1 MKKRVLALLGACL
14 LAVSAV
20 TGCGSGAGTGTS
32 GQSTTE
38 ATEAGQ
44 EAQTGAEGQSGTEAQ
59 SGADEQTV
67 SGNPDEQTV
76 SGNPDEQTASGN
88 PSAQA
93 TEGTKLVIL
102 HTNDMHG
109 YMQASDTCL
118 GIGAV
123 AQLKK
128 DYQQQGYD
136 VLLMDAGDY
145 LQGSSFANFTQGES
159 VVEVMNAAGYD
170 VAALGNHEFDY
181 GSDVLEK
188 RISEMNFPAVAANI
202 TVDATGEPFIQQ
214 NAVFTLSDGTKV
226 GVFGLDTPSTSTTS
240 APKNTAG
247 LTFAQGEELYAAAQ
261 AQIDEL
267 KGQDCSIIVC
277 VGHLGEEAAN
287 EGNNAENVVANT
299 SGLTVMIDGHDH
311 LVENQTVKDK
321 EGNDVLIAETGYYLK
336 NIGVLTYENG
346 KFTDSLVE
354 VGTYT
359 GSDPELEKMVAE
371 ETAEIE
377 ATMQEVV
384 AVTDFELYGE
394 AAPGNRTQETTM
406 GDLASDAMYWQ
417 VTQAAGSAPDAVV
430 LNGGAIRASIKA
442 GEIKLLDIHNVFPFN
457 NQLCTVEVTGAQLL
471 EALEAATQSSPDPM
485 GAFPQVYGIKYTLDT
500 TVPYEKGEL
509 YPGTTYYAPAAP
521 GSRITIHEVA
531 GKEFDP
537 EATYTIATNEFVAT
551 GGDTYYCFAEAG
563 AKTLVYVG
571 YLDYEALLNFMK
583 TELEGT
589 IPEIYEEVQGRI
601 TVVGE

>member
-1 MKKRVLALLGACL
+1 MKKRMLALLGACL

-20 TGCGSGAGTGTS
+20 TGCSSGAGTGTAGAA

-38 ATEAGQ
+38 ASEAGQ
-44 EAQTGAEGQSGTEAQ
+44 TNLEAQTGAE
-59 SGADEQTV
+59 EQTV
-67 SGNPDEQTV
+67 SGNPEAQTDAAAQ
-76 SGNPDEQTASGN
+76 STSETSEA
-88 PSAQA
+88 AQA
-93 TEGTKLVIL
+93 AEGAKLVIL

-109 YMQASDTCL
+109 YMQAADVCL

-188 RISEMNFPAVAANI
+188 RISEMNFPALAANI
-202 TVDATGEPFIQQ
+202 TVDATGEPFTQQ

-226 GVFGLDTPSTSTTS
+226 GVFGLDTPSTSTSS

-247 LTFAQGEELYAAAQ
+247 LTFAQGEDLYAAAQ

-267 KGQDCSIIVC
+267 KDQDCSIIVC
-277 VGHLGEEAAN
+277 VGHLGEEASN

-299 SGLTVMIDGHDH
+299 SGLSIMIDGHDH

-321 EGNDVLIAETGYYLK
+321 EGNDVLIAETGYYLR
-336 NIGVLTYENG
+336 NIGILTYENG
-346 KFTDSLVE
+346 KFAESMVE
-354 VGTYT
+354 AGSYT

-371 ETAEIE
+371 ATAEIE
-377 ATMQEVV
+377 ASMQEVV
-384 AVTDFELYGE
+384 AVTDFDLYGE
-394 AAPGNRTQETTM
+394 AAPGNRTEETTM
-406 GDLASDAMYWQ
+406 GDFAADAIYWQ

-430 LNGGAIRASIKA
+430 VNGGAIRTSIKA
-442 GEIKLLDIHNVFPFN
+442 GEIKLLDIRNVFPFN
-457 NQLCTVEVTGAQLL
+457 NQLCTIEVTGAQLL

-485 GAFPQVYGIKYTLDT
+485 GAFPQVYGITYTLDT
-500 TVPYEKGEL
+500 TVPYEKGET
-509 YPGTTYYAPAAP
+509 YPGTVYNAPAAP
-521 GSRITIHEVA
+521 GSRITISEVA

-563 AKTLVYVG
+563 ATTMVYTG
-571 YLDYEALLNFMK
+571 YLDYEALLNYMK

-589 IPEIYEEVQGRI
+589 IPETYEEVQGRI

>member
-20 TGCGSGAGTGTS
+20 TGCNSGIGTGTAGTS

-38 ATEAGQ
+38 APEAGQ
-44 EAQTGAEGQSGTEAQ
+44 TSFEAQSGAEGQSGTEA
-59 SGADEQTV
+59 
-67 SGNPDEQTV
+67 QTV
-76 SGNPDEQTASGN
+76 SGNPDEQTASGDQGAQTASGN
-88 PSAQA
+88 PG

-188 RISEMNFPAVAANI
+188 RISEMNFPAVSANI

-226 GVFGLDTPSTSTTS
+226 GVFGLDTPSTATTS

-267 KGQDCSIIVC
+267 KGQDCSIIIC
-277 VGHLGEEAAN
+277 VGHLGEEASN
-287 EGNNAENVVANT
+287 EGNNAENVAANT

-321 EGNDVLIAETGYYLK
+321 DGKDVLIAETGYYLK
-336 NIGVLTYENG
+336 NIGILTYENG
-346 KFTDSLVE
+346 QFTDSLAE
-354 VGTYT
+354 AGTYT

-384 AVTDFELYGE
+384 AVTDFDLYGE
-394 AAPGNRTQETTM
+394 AAPGNRTEETTM
-406 GDLASDAMYWQ
+406 GDLAADAICWQ
-417 VTQAAGSAPDAVV
+417 VTQAVGSAPDAVV

-457 NQLCTVEVTGAQLL
+457 NQLCTIEVTGAQLL

-509 YPGTTYYAPAAP
+509 YPGTTYNAPAAP
-521 GSRITIHEVA
+521 GTRITIHEVA

-563 AKTLVYVG
+563 AKTMVYVG
-571 YLDYEALLNFMK
+571 YLDYESVLNYMK

>member
-59 SGADEQTV
+59 TV
-67 SGNPDEQTV
+67 SGNP
-76 SGNPDEQTASGN
+76 GA
-88 PSAQA
+88 
-93 TEGTKLVIL
+93 EGTKLVIL

-563 AKTLVYVG
+563 ATTMVYVG

>member
-20 TGCGSGAGTGTS
+20 TGCSSGAGTGTS

-38 ATEAGQ
+38 APEAGQ
-44 EAQTGAEGQSGTEAQ
+44 TSLEAQTGTEAQ
-59 SGADEQTV
+59 TD
-67 SGNPDEQTV
+67 SGNPGEQTA

-88 PSAQA
+88 PGA
-93 TEGTKLVIL
+93 EGTKLVIL
-102 HTNDMHG
+102 HTNDTHG
-109 YMQASDTCL
+109 YMQATDTCL

-226 GVFGLDTPSTSTTS
+226 GVFGLDTPSTATTS

-277 VGHLGEEAAN
+277 VGHLGEEASN

-321 EGNDVLIAETGYYLK
+321 DGKDVLIAETGYYLK
-336 NIGVLTYENG
+336 NIGILTYENG
-346 KFTDSLVE
+346 QFTDSLAE
-354 VGTYT
+354 AGTYI

-384 AVTDFELYGE
+384 AVTDFDLYGE
-394 AAPGNRTQETTM
+394 AAPGNRTEETTM
-406 GDLASDAMYWQ
+406 GDLAADAICWQ
-417 VTQAAGSAPDAVV
+417 VTQAVGSAPDAVV

-521 GSRITIHEVA
+521 GSRITIQEVA

-563 AKTLVYVG
+563 AKTMVYVG
-571 YLDYEALLNFMK
+571 YLDYESVLNYMK

>member
-14 LAVSAV
+14 LAASSV
-20 TGCGSGAGTGTS
+20 TGCSSGAGTGTS

-38 ATEAGQ
+38 APEAGQ
-44 EAQTGAEGQSGTEAQ
+44 TSFEAQSGAEGQSGTEAQ
-59 SGADEQTV
+59 TV
-67 SGNPDEQTV
+67 SGNPGD
-76 SGNPDEQTASGN
+76 QTASGN
-88 PSAQA
+88 PGA
-93 TEGTKLVIL
+93 EGTKLVIL

-226 GVFGLDTPSTSTTS
+226 GVFGLDTPSTATTS

-267 KGQDCSIIVC
+267 KRQDCSIIVC
-277 VGHLGEEAAN
+277 VGHLGEEASN

-321 EGNDVLIAETGYYLK
+321 DGNDVLIAETGYYLK
-336 NIGVLTYENG
+336 NIGILTYENG
-346 KFTDSLVE
+346 QFTDSLAE
-354 VGTYT
+354 AGSYT

-384 AVTDFELYGE
+384 AVTDFDLYGE
-394 AAPGNRTQETTM
+394 AAPGNRTEETTM
-406 GDLASDAMYWQ
+406 GDLAADAICWQ
-417 VTQAAGSAPDAVV
+417 VTQAVGSAPDAVV

-509 YPGTTYYAPAAP
+509 YPGTTYNAPAAP
-521 GSRITIHEVA
+521 GTRITIHEVA
-531 GKEFDP
+531 GKEFDS

-563 AKTLVYVG
+563 AQTMVYVG
-571 YLDYEALLNFMK
+571 YLDYEGILNYMK

>member
-20 TGCGSGAGTGTS
+20 TGCSSGAGTGTS

-38 ATEAGQ
+38 APEAGQ
-44 EAQTGAEGQSGTEAQ
+44 TSLEAQTGTEAQ
-59 SGADEQTV
+59 TD
-67 SGNPDEQTV
+67 SGNPGEQTA

-88 PSAQA
+88 PGA
-93 TEGTKLVIL
+93 EGTKLVIL
-102 HTNDMHG
+102 HTNDTHG
-109 YMQASDTCL
+109 YMQATDTCL

-226 GVFGLDTPSTSTTS
+226 GVFGLDTPSTATTS

-277 VGHLGEEAAN
+277 VGHLGEEASN

-321 EGNDVLIAETGYYLK
+321 DGKDVLIAETGYYLK
-336 NIGVLTYENG
+336 NIGILTYENG
-346 KFTDSLVE
+346 QFTDSLAE
-354 VGTYT
+354 AGTYI

-384 AVTDFELYGE
+384 AVTDFDLYGE
-394 AAPGNRTQETTM
+394 AAPGNRTEETTM
-406 GDLASDAMYWQ
+406 GDLAADAICWQ
-417 VTQAAGSAPDAVV
+417 VTQAVGSAPDAVV

-509 YPGTTYYAPAAP
+509 YPGTTYNAPAAP
-521 GSRITIHEVA
+521 GTRITIHEVA

-563 AKTLVYVG
+563 AKTMVYVG
-571 YLDYEALLNFMK
+571 YLDYESVLNYMK

>member
-471 EALEAATQSSPDPM
+471 EALEAATQS
-485 GAFPQVYGIKYTLDT
+485 LDT

-563 AKTLVYVG
+563 ATTMVYVG

>member
-1 MKKRVLALLGACL
+1 M
-14 LAVSAV
+14 
-20 TGCGSGAGTGTS
+20 
-32 GQSTTE
+32 
-38 ATEAGQ
+38 
-44 EAQTGAEGQSGTEAQ
+44 
-59 SGADEQTV
+59 
-67 SGNPDEQTV
+67 
-76 SGNPDEQTASGN
+76 
-88 PSAQA
+88 
-93 TEGTKLVIL
+93 IL

-277 VGHLGEEAAN
+277 VGHECRGKYQRPHCHDRRTRPSGGEP
-287 EGNNAENVVANT
+287 
-299 SGLTVMIDGHDH
+299 
-311 LVENQTVKDK
+311 
-321 EGNDVLIAETGYYLK
+321 
-336 NIGVLTYENG
+336 
-346 KFTDSLVE
+346 DS
-354 VGTYT
+354 
-359 GSDPELEKMVAE
+359 
-371 ETAEIE
+371 
-377 ATMQEVV
+377 
-384 AVTDFELYGE
+384 
-394 AAPGNRTQETTM
+394 
-406 GDLASDAMYWQ
+406 
-417 VTQAAGSAPDAVV
+417 
-430 LNGGAIRASIKA
+430 
-442 GEIKLLDIHNVFPFN
+442 
-457 NQLCTVEVTGAQLL
+457 
-471 EALEAATQSSPDPM
+471 
-485 GAFPQVYGIKYTLDT
+485 
-500 TVPYEKGEL
+500 
-509 YPGTTYYAPAAP
+509 
-521 GSRITIHEVA
+521 
-531 GKEFDP
+531 
-537 EATYTIATNEFVAT
+537 
-551 GGDTYYCFAEAG
+551 
-563 AKTLVYVG
+563 
-571 YLDYEALLNFMK
+571 
-583 TELEGT
+583 
-589 IPEIYEEVQGRI
+589 QGQRRK
-601 TVVGE
+601 

>member
-1 MKKRVLALLGACL
+1 MKKRLFALLGACL

-20 TGCGSGAGTGTS
+20 TGCGNGGGTGAAGAS
-32 GQSTTE
+32 GQSTTD

-44 EAQTGAEGQSGTEAQ
+44 TTKAAAEGQNGQTSQESQPDGT
-59 SGADEQTV
+59 
-67 SGNPDEQTV
+67 
-76 SGNPDEQTASGN
+76 
-88 PSAQA
+88 
-93 TEGTKLVIL
+93 GTKLVIL

-214 NAVFTLSDGTKV
+214 NAVFTISDGTKV

-247 LTFAQGEELYAAAQ
+247 LTFAKGEELYAAAQ

-277 VGHLGEEAAN
+277 VGHLGEEASN

-321 EGNDVLIAETGYYLK
+321 DGNDVLIAETGYYLK

-354 VGTYT
+354 AGTYT

-394 AAPGNRTQETTM
+394 AAPGNRTEETTM
-406 GDLASDAMYWQ
+406 GDLAADAICWQ
-417 VTQAAGSAPDAVV
+417 VTQAVGSAPDAVV

-457 NQLCTVEVTGAQLL
+457 NQLCTIEVTGAQLL

-509 YPGTTYYAPAAP
+509 YPGTTYNAPAAP
-521 GSRITIHEVA
+521 GTRITIHEVA

-563 AKTLVYVG
+563 AKTMVYVG
-571 YLDYEALLNFMK
+571 YLDYESVLNYMK

>member
-44 EAQTGAEGQSGTEAQ
+44 EAQ

-128 DYQQQGYD
+128 DYQQQRYD

-226 GVFGLDTPSTSTTS
+226 GVFGLDTPSTATTS
-240 APKNTAG
+240 VPKNTAG

-277 VGHLGEEAAN
+277 VGHLGEETAN

-394 AAPGNRTQETTM
+394 AAPGNRTEETTM
-406 GDLASDAMYWQ
+406 GDLAADAICWQ
-417 VTQAAGSAPDAVV
+417 VTQAVGSAPDAVV

-521 GSRITIHEVA
+521 GSRITIQEVA

-563 AKTLVYVG
+563 ATTMVYVG

>member
-20 TGCGSGAGTGTS
+20 TGCSSGAGTGTS
-32 GQSTTE
+32 GQSTNE
-38 ATEAGQ
+38 APEAGQ
-44 EAQTGAEGQSGTEAQ
+44 TSVEAQSGTEGQSGTEAQ
-59 SGADEQTV
+59 TVSGNPGEQTV
-67 SGNPDEQTV
+67 SGNP
-76 SGNPDEQTASGN
+76 GA
-88 PSAQA
+88 
-93 TEGTKLVIL
+93 EGTKFVIL

-202 TVDATGEPFIQQ
+202 TVDVTGEPFIQQ

-226 GVFGLDTPSTSTTS
+226 GVFGLDTPSTATTS

-277 VGHLGEEAAN
+277 VGHLGEEASN

-321 EGNDVLIAETGYYLK
+321 DGNDVLIAETGYYLK
-336 NIGVLTYENG
+336 NIGILTYENG
-346 KFTDSLVE
+346 KFTDSLAE
-354 VGTYT
+354 AGTYT

-384 AVTDFELYGE
+384 AVTDFDLYGE
-394 AAPGNRTQETTM
+394 AAPGNRTEETTM
-406 GDLASDAMYWQ
+406 GDLAADAICWQ
-417 VTQAAGSAPDAVV
+417 VTQAVGSAPDAVV

-509 YPGTTYYAPAAP
+509 YPGTTYNAPAAP
-521 GSRITIHEVA
+521 GTRITIHEVA
-531 GKEFDP
+531 GKDFDP

-563 AKTLVYVG
+563 AKTMVYVG
-571 YLDYEALLNFMK
+571 YLDYESVLNYMK

>member
-1 MKKRVLALLGACL
+1 MKKILKPLSIAAAMLVLCAGLAACGQ
-14 LAVSAV
+14 AGQ
-20 TGCGSGAGTGTS
+20 TGQDAK
-32 GQSTTE
+32 
-38 ATEAGQ
+38 AGQ
-44 EAQTGAEGQSGTEAQ
+44 EAQAGQTGTEGQAGQTSQAGQDAQTVSGNP
-59 SGADEQTV
+59 GEQTV
-67 SGNPDEQTV
+67 SGNP
-76 SGNPDEQTASGN
+76 
-88 PSAQA
+88 SA
-93 TEGTKLVIL
+93 ESTKFVIL

-145 LQGSSFANFTQGES
+145 LQGNSFANFTQGES

-181 GSDVLEK
+181 GSDVLEQ
-188 RISEMNFPAVAANI
+188 RISEMDFPVVAANI

-226 GVFGLDTPSTSTTS
+226 GVFGLDTPSTTTSS

-247 LTFAQGEELYAAAQ
+247 LSFAQEEDLYAAAQ

-267 KGQDCSIIVC
+267 KGQGCSIVVC

-321 EGNDVLIAETGYYLK
+321 DGNDVLIAETGYYLK
-336 NIGVLTYENG
+336 NIGILTYEDG
-346 KFTDSLVE
+346 KFTDSLAE

-359 GSDPELEKMVAE
+359 GNDPELEKMVAE
-371 ETAEIE
+371 TNAEIE

-384 AVTDFELYGE
+384 ASTDFDLYGE
-394 AAPGNRTQETTM
+394 AAPGNRTQETTL
-406 GDLASDAMYWQ
+406 GDFASDAIYWQ
-417 VTQAAGSAPDAVV
+417 VTQASGSAPDAVV

-442 GEIKLLDIHNVFPFN
+442 GEIKLYDIHNVFPFN
-457 NQLCTVEVTGAQLL
+457 NQLCTIKVTGAQLL
-471 EALEAATQSSPDPM
+471 EALEAATQVSPDPM
-485 GAFPQVYGIKYTLDT
+485 GAFPQVAGITYTLDT
-500 TVPYEKGEL
+500 TVPYEKGDL
-509 YPGTTYYAPAAP
+509 YPGTTNYAPAAP
-521 GSRITIHEVA
+521 GSRITITEVA

-563 AKTLVYVG
+563 AETIVYAG
-571 YLDYEALLNFMK
+571 YLDYEAMINYMK

>member
-32 GQSTTE
+32 RQSTTE

-44 EAQTGAEGQSGTEAQ
+44 AGQEAQTGTEGQSGTEAQ
-59 SGADEQTV
+59 TV
-67 SGNPDEQTV
+67 SGNP
-76 SGNPDEQTASGN
+76 GA
-88 PSAQA
+88 
-93 TEGTKLVIL
+93 EGTKLVIL

-109 YMQASDTCL
+109 YMQAADGCL

-159 VVEVMNAAGYD
+159 VVEVMNAAVYD

-226 GVFGLDTPSTSTTS
+226 GVFGLDTPSTATTS

-247 LTFAQGEELYAAAQ
+247 LTFAQGEELYTAAQ

-267 KGQDCSIIVC
+267 KSQDCSIIVC

-287 EGNNAENVVANT
+287 EGNNAANVVANT

-521 GSRITIHEVA
+521 GSRITIHEVV

-563 AKTLVYVG
+563 ATTMVYVG

>member
-1 MKKRVLALLGACL
+1 MKKILKPLSIAAAMLVLCAGLAACGQ
-14 LAVSAV
+14 AGQ
-20 TGCGSGAGTGTS
+20 TGQDAK
-32 GQSTTE
+32 
-38 ATEAGQ
+38 AGQ
-44 EAQTGAEGQSGTEAQ
+44 EAQAGQTGTEGQAGQTSQAGQDAQTVSGNP
-59 SGADEQTV
+59 GEQTV
-67 SGNPDEQTV
+67 SGNP
-76 SGNPDEQTASGN
+76 
-88 PSAQA
+88 SA
-93 TEGTKLVIL
+93 ESTKFVIL

-188 RISEMNFPAVAANI
+188 RISEMSFPAVAANI

-226 GVFGLDTPSTSTTS
+226 GVFGLDTPSTSTSS

-247 LTFAQGEELYAAAQ
+247 LTFAKEEELYAAAQ

-277 VGHLGEEAAN
+277 VGHLGEEASN

-336 NIGVLTYENG
+336 NIGILTYEDG
-346 KFTDSLVE
+346 KFTDSLAE

-359 GSDPELEKMVAE
+359 GSDPELEKMVE
-371 ETAEIE
+371 ETNAEIE

-384 AVTDFELYGE
+384 ATTDFDLYGE
-394 AAPGNRTQETTM
+394 AAPGNRTQETTL
-406 GDLASDAMYWQ
+406 GDFASDAIYWQ
-417 VTQAAGSAPDAVV
+417 VTQASGSAPDAVV

-442 GEIKLLDIHNVFPFN
+442 GEIKLFDIHNVFPFN
-457 NQLCTVEVTGAQLL
+457 NQLCTIKVTGAQLL
-471 EALEAATQSSPDPM
+471 EALEAATQVSPDPM
-485 GAFPQVYGIKYTLDT
+485 GAFPQVAGITYTLDT
-500 TVPYEKGEL
+500 TVPYEKGDL
-509 YPGTTYYAPAAP
+509 YPGTTNYAPAAP
-521 GSRITIHEVA
+521 GSRITITEVA

-563 AKTLVYVG
+563 AETIVYAG
-571 YLDYEALLNFMK
+571 YLDYEAMINYMK

>member
-1 MKKRVLALLGACL
+1 MKGILKKLSIAAAMLVLCTGLAAC
-14 LAVSAV
+14 
-20 TGCGSGAGTGTS
+20 
-32 GQSTTE
+32 GQT
-38 ATEAGQ
+38 GQ
-44 EAQTGAEGQSGTEAQ
+44 EAQSGTGGMTGTE
-59 SGADEQTV
+59 GQTV
-67 SGNPDEQTV
+67 SGNP
-76 SGNPDEQTASGN
+76 GEQTASGN
-88 PSAQA
+88 PGDQTASGNPG

-145 LQGSSFANFTQGES
+145 LQGSSFASFTQGES

-226 GVFGLDTPSTSTTS
+226 GVFGLDTPSTATTS

-277 VGHLGEEAAN
+277 VGHLGEEASN
-287 EGNNAENVVANT
+287 EGNNAANVVANT

-346 KFTDSLVE
+346 QFTDSLVE

-384 AVTDFELYGE
+384 AVTDFDLYGE

-521 GSRITIHEVA
+521 GTRITIHEVA
-531 GKEFDP
+531 GKDFDP

-563 AKTLVYVG
+563 ATTMVYVG
-571 YLDYEALLNFMK
+571 YLDYEALLNYMK

>member
-1 MKKRVLALLGACL
+1 MKGILKKLSIAAAMLVLCTGLAAC
-14 LAVSAV
+14 
-20 TGCGSGAGTGTS
+20 
-32 GQSTTE
+32 GQT
-38 ATEAGQ
+38 GQ
-44 EAQTGAEGQSGTEAQ
+44 EAQSGTGGMTGTE
-59 SGADEQTV
+59 GQTV
-67 SGNPDEQTV
+67 SGNP
-76 SGNPDEQTASGN
+76 GEQTASGN
-88 PSAQA
+88 PGDQTASGNPG

-118 GIGAV
+118 GIVAV

-145 LQGSSFANFTQGES
+145 LQGSSFASFTQGES

-226 GVFGLDTPSTSTTS
+226 GVFGLDTPSTATTS

-247 LTFAQGEELYAAAQ
+247 LTFAQREELYAAAQ

-277 VGHLGEEAAN
+277 VGHLGEEASN

-321 EGNDVLIAETGYYLK
+321 DGKDVLIAETGYYLK

-346 KFTDSLVE
+346 QFTDSLVE

-384 AVTDFELYGE
+384 AVTDFDLYGE

-521 GSRITIHEVA
+521 GTRITIHEVA
-531 GKEFDP
+531 GKDFDP

-563 AKTLVYVG
+563 ATTMVYVG
-571 YLDYEALLNFMK
+571 YLDYEALLNYMK

>member
-1 MKKRVLALLGACL
+1 MKGILKKLSIAAAMLVLCTGLAAC
-14 LAVSAV
+14 
-20 TGCGSGAGTGTS
+20 
-32 GQSTTE
+32 GQT
-38 ATEAGQ
+38 GQ
-44 EAQTGAEGQSGTEAQ
+44 EAQSGTGGMTGTE
-59 SGADEQTV
+59 GQTV
-67 SGNPDEQTV
+67 SGNP
-76 SGNPDEQTASGN
+76 GEQTASGN
-88 PSAQA
+88 PGDQTASGNPG

-118 GIGAV
+118 GIVAV

-145 LQGSSFANFTQGES
+145 LQGSSFASFTQGES

-226 GVFGLDTPSTSTTS
+226 GVFGLDTPSTATTS
-240 APKNTAG
+240 VPKNTAG

-277 VGHLGEEAAN
+277 VGHLGEEASN
-287 EGNNAENVVANT
+287 EGNNAANVVANT

-346 KFTDSLVE
+346 QFTDSLVE

-521 GSRITIHEVA
+521 GTRITIHEVA
-531 GKEFDP
+531 GKDFDP

-563 AKTLVYVG
+563 ATTMVYVG
-571 YLDYEALLNFMK
+571 YLDYEALLNYMK

>member
-1 MKKRVLALLGACL
+1 MKGILKKLSIAAAMLVLCTGLAAC
-14 LAVSAV
+14 
-20 TGCGSGAGTGTS
+20 
-32 GQSTTE
+32 GQT
-38 ATEAGQ
+38 GQ
-44 EAQTGAEGQSGTEAQ
+44 EAQSGTGGMTGTE
-59 SGADEQTV
+59 GQTV
-67 SGNPDEQTV
+67 SGNP
-76 SGNPDEQTASGN
+76 GEQTASGN
-88 PSAQA
+88 PGDQTASGNPG

-226 GVFGLDTPSTSTTS
+226 GVFGLDTPSTATTS
-240 APKNTAG
+240 VPKNTAG

-277 VGHLGEEAAN
+277 VGHLGEEASN
-287 EGNNAENVVANT
+287 EGNNAANVVANT

-346 KFTDSLVE
+346 QFTDSLVE

-521 GSRITIHEVA
+521 GTRITIHEVA
-531 GKEFDP
+531 GKDFDP

-563 AKTLVYVG
+563 ATTMVYVG
-571 YLDYEALLNFMK
+571 YLDYEALLNYMK

>member
-1 MKKRVLALLGACL
+1 MKGILKKLSIAAAMLVLCTGLAAC
-14 LAVSAV
+14 
-20 TGCGSGAGTGTS
+20 
-32 GQSTTE
+32 GQT
-38 ATEAGQ
+38 GQ
-44 EAQTGAEGQSGTEAQ
+44 EAQSGTGGMTGTE
-59 SGADEQTV
+59 GQTV
-67 SGNPDEQTV
+67 SGNP
-76 SGNPDEQTASGN
+76 GEQTASGN
-88 PSAQA
+88 PGDQTASGNPG

-145 LQGSSFANFTQGES
+145 LQGSSFASFTQGES

-226 GVFGLDTPSTSTTS
+226 GVFGLDTPSTATTS

-277 VGHLGEEAAN
+277 VGHLGEEASN
-287 EGNNAENVVANT
+287 EGNNAANVVANT

-346 KFTDSLVE
+346 QFTDSLVE

-521 GSRITIHEVA
+521 GTRITIHEVA
-531 GKEFDP
+531 GKDFDP

-563 AKTLVYVG
+563 ATTMVYVG
-571 YLDYEALLNFMK
+571 YLDYEALLNYMK

>member
-20 TGCGSGAGTGTS
+20 TGCGSAAVTAGTGTS

-59 SGADEQTV
+59 SGA
-67 SGNPDEQTV
+67 DEQTV

-226 GVFGLDTPSTSTTS
+226 GVFGLDTPSTSTSS

-247 LTFAQGEELYAAAQ
+247 LTFAKEGELYAAAQ

-287 EGNNAENVVANT
+287 EGNNAANVVANT

-563 AKTLVYVG
+563 ATTMVYVG

>member
-1 MKKRVLALLGACL
+1 MKGILKKLSIAAAMLVLCTGLAAC
-14 LAVSAV
+14 
-20 TGCGSGAGTGTS
+20 
-32 GQSTTE
+32 GQT
-38 ATEAGQ
+38 GQ
-44 EAQTGAEGQSGTEAQ
+44 EAQSGTGGMTGTE
-59 SGADEQTV
+59 GQTV
-67 SGNPDEQTV
+67 SGNP
-76 SGNPDEQTASGN
+76 GEQTASGN
-88 PSAQA
+88 PGDQTASGNPG

-118 GIGAV
+118 GIVAV

-145 LQGSSFANFTQGES
+145 LQGSSFASFTQGES

-226 GVFGLDTPSTSTTS
+226 GVFGLDTPSTATTS
-240 APKNTAG
+240 VPKNTAG
-247 LTFAQGEELYAAAQ
+247 LTFAKEGELYAAAQ

-277 VGHLGEEAAN
+277 VGHLGEEASN

-509 YPGTTYYAPAAP
+509 YPGTTYNAPAAP

-563 AKTLVYVG
+563 ATTMVYVG
-571 YLDYEALLNFMK
+571 YLDYEALLNYMK

>member
-20 TGCGSGAGTGTS
+20 TGCGSGAGSGTA

-44 EAQTGAEGQSGTEAQ
+44 TSQEAQTGTEGQSGTEAQ

-67 SGNPDEQTV
+67 SGNPDEQ
-76 SGNPDEQTASGN
+76 
-88 PSAQA
+88 
-93 TEGTKLVIL
+93 EGTKLVIL

-563 AKTLVYVG
+563 ATTMVYVG

>member
-1 MKKRVLALLGACL
+1 
-14 LAVSAV
+14 
-20 TGCGSGAGTGTS
+20 
-32 GQSTTE
+32 
-38 ATEAGQ
+38 
-44 EAQTGAEGQSGTEAQ
+44 
-59 SGADEQTV
+59 
-67 SGNPDEQTV
+67 
-76 SGNPDEQTASGN
+76 
-88 PSAQA
+88 
-93 TEGTKLVIL
+93 
-102 HTNDMHG
+102 
-109 YMQASDTCL
+109 
-118 GIGAV
+118 
-123 AQLKK
+123 
-128 DYQQQGYD
+128 
-136 VLLMDAGDY
+136 MDAGDY

-159 VVEVMNAAGYD
+159 VVEVMNAAVYD

-181 GSDVLEK
+181 GSDVLEQ
-188 RISEMNFPAVAANI
+188 RISEMDFPVVAANI

-346 KFTDSLVE
+346 QFTDSLVE

-521 GSRITIHEVA
+521 GTRITIHEVA
-531 GKEFDP
+531 GKDFDP

-563 AKTLVYVG
+563 ATTMVYVG
-571 YLDYEALLNFMK
+571 YLDYEALLNYMK

>member
-20 TGCGSGAGTGTS
+20 TGCSNGAGT
-32 GQSTTE
+32 
-38 ATEAGQ
+38 
-44 EAQTGAEGQSGTEAQ
+44 
-59 SGADEQTV
+59 
-67 SGNPDEQTV
+67 GNPDEQTV
-76 SGNPDEQTASGN
+76 SGNPGA
-88 PSAQA
+88 
-93 TEGTKLVIL
+93 EGTKLVIL

-109 YMQASDTCL
+109 YMQAADGCL

-128 DYQQQGYD
+128 DYEEQGYD

-145 LQGSSFANFTQGES
+145 LQGNYFANFTQGES

-226 GVFGLDTPSTSTTS
+226 GVFGLDTPSTATTS

-247 LTFAQGEELYAAAQ
+247 LTFAQGEELYTAAQ

-267 KGQDCSIIVC
+267 KGQGCSIIVC
-277 VGHLGEEAAN
+277 VGHLGEETAN

-321 EGNDVLIAETGYYLK
+321 DGNDVLIAETGYYLK

-485 GAFPQVYGIKYTLDT
+485 GAFPQVYGIRYTLDT

-509 YPGTTYYAPAAP
+509 YPGTTYNAPAAP

-563 AKTLVYVG
+563 AQTMVYVG
-571 YLDYEALLNFMK
+571 YLDYEALLNYMK

>member
-1 MKKRVLALLGACL
+1 MKGILKKLSIAAAMLVLCTGLAAC
-14 LAVSAV
+14 
-20 TGCGSGAGTGTS
+20 
-32 GQSTTE
+32 GQT
-38 ATEAGQ
+38 GQ
-44 EAQTGAEGQSGTEAQ
+44 EAQSGTGGMTGTE
-59 SGADEQTV
+59 GQTV
-67 SGNPDEQTV
+67 SGNP
-76 SGNPDEQTASGN
+76 GEQTASGN
-88 PSAQA
+88 PGAQA

-118 GIGAV
+118 GIRAV

-226 GVFGLDTPSTSTTS
+226 GVFGLDTPSTATTS

-277 VGHLGEEAAN
+277 VGHLGEEASN
-287 EGNNAENVVANT
+287 EGNNAANVVANT

-346 KFTDSLVE
+346 QFTDSLVE

-521 GSRITIHEVA
+521 GTRITIHEVA
-531 GKEFDP
+531 GKDFDP

-563 AKTLVYVG
+563 ATTMVYVG
-571 YLDYEALLNFMK
+571 YLDYEALLNYMK

>member
-1 MKKRVLALLGACL
+1 
-14 LAVSAV
+14 
-20 TGCGSGAGTGTS
+20 
-32 GQSTTE
+32 
-38 ATEAGQ
+38 
-44 EAQTGAEGQSGTEAQ
+44 
-59 SGADEQTV
+59 
-67 SGNPDEQTV
+67 
-76 SGNPDEQTASGN
+76 
-88 PSAQA
+88 
-93 TEGTKLVIL
+93 
-102 HTNDMHG
+102 
-109 YMQASDTCL
+109 
-118 GIGAV
+118 
-123 AQLKK
+123 
-128 DYQQQGYD
+128 
-136 VLLMDAGDY
+136 MDAGDY

-188 RISEMNFPAVAANI
+188 RISEMNFPAVSANI
-202 TVDATGEPFIQQ
+202 TVDATGEPFIRQ

-226 GVFGLDTPSTSTTS
+226 GVFALDTPSTSTSS

-277 VGHLGEEAAN
+277 LGHLGEEASN

-299 SGLTVMIDGHDH
+299 SGLTVLIDGHDH

-346 KFTDSLVE
+346 QFTDSLVE
-354 VGTYT
+354 AGTYT

-394 AAPGNRTQETTM
+394 AAPGNRDRETTM
-406 GDLASDAMYWQ
+406 GDFASDAICWQ
-417 VTQAAGSAPDAVV
+417 VTQASGSAPDAVV
-430 LNGGAIRASIKA
+430 VNGGAIRASIEP

-457 NQLCTVEVTGAQLL
+457 SQLCTIKVTGAQLL

-509 YPGTTYYAPAAP
+509 YPGTIYYAPAAP
-521 GSRITIHEVA
+521 GTRITIHEVA

-537 EATYTIATNEFVAT
+537 EATYTIATSDFVAT

-563 AKTLVYVG
+563 AKTMVYIG

>member
-1 MKKRVLALLGACL
+1 MKGILKKLSIAAAMLVLCTGLAAC
-14 LAVSAV
+14 
-20 TGCGSGAGTGTS
+20 
-32 GQSTTE
+32 GQT
-38 ATEAGQ
+38 GQ
-44 EAQTGAEGQSGTEAQ
+44 EAQSGTGGMTGTE
-59 SGADEQTV
+59 GQTV
-67 SGNPDEQTV
+67 SGNPGEQTA

-88 PSAQA
+88 PGA
-93 TEGTKLVIL
+93 EGTKLVIL
-102 HTNDMHG
+102 HTNDTHG
-109 YMQASDTCL
+109 YMQATDTCL

-226 GVFGLDTPSTSTTS
+226 GVFGLDTPSTATTS
-240 APKNTAG
+240 VPKNTAG

-277 VGHLGEEAAN
+277 VGHLGEEASN
-287 EGNNAENVVANT
+287 EGNNAANVVANT

-346 KFTDSLVE
+346 QFTDSLVE

-521 GSRITIHEVA
+521 GTRITIHEVA
-531 GKEFDP
+531 GKDFDP

-563 AKTLVYVG
+563 ATTMVYVG

>member
-1 MKKRVLALLGACL
+1 MEKRVLALLGACL

-20 TGCGSGAGTGTS
+20 TGCSSGAGTGTS

-38 ATEAGQ
+38 APEASQ
-44 EAQTGAEGQSGTEAQ
+44 TSLEAQTGTEAQ
-59 SGADEQTV
+59 TD
-67 SGNPDEQTV
+67 

-88 PSAQA
+88 PGDQTASGNPG

-226 GVFGLDTPSTSTTS
+226 GVFGLDTPSTATTS

-277 VGHLGEEAAN
+277 VGHLGEEASN

-321 EGNDVLIAETGYYLK
+321 DGNDVLIAEAGYYLK
-336 NIGVLTYENG
+336 NIGILTYENG
-346 KFTDSLVE
+346 KFTDSLAE
-354 VGTYT
+354 AGTYT

-384 AVTDFELYGE
+384 AVTDFDLYGE

-406 GDLASDAMYWQ
+406 GDLASDAINWQ
-417 VTQAAGSAPDAVV
+417 VTQAVGSAPDAVV

-457 NQLCTVEVTGAQLL
+457 NQLCTIEVTGAQLL

-509 YPGTTYYAPAAP
+509 YPGTTYNAPAAP
-521 GSRITIHEVA
+521 GTRITIHEVA

-563 AKTLVYVG
+563 AKTMVYVG
-571 YLDYEALLNFMK
+571 YLDYESVLNYMK